1 MWKRAHEREEH
12 MNKADARYQKS
23 RFAIV
28 ESSIQLLLSNPD
40 AGMSE
45 IALAAGVGRATLYRH
60 FETRDE
66 LIKELTLLC
75 LEETDEVLRPLKEKG
90 MNGLDAI
97 IESIRVIVPMADRF
111 RFLMSLT
118 SIGASDKKIGQIYRR
133 QLKELID
140 YVEDAKRAGD
150 ISKSLPTDWVVASYD
165 ALLNAAWG
173 LIQYDRMDSD
183 QATELF
189 IRSFTASVR

>member
-1 MWKRAHEREEH
+1 

-23 RFAIV
+23 RMAIV

-45 IALAAGVGRATLYRH
+45 IAIAAGVGRATLYRH

-66 LIKELTLLC
+66 LIKELTMLC
-75 LEETDEVLRPLKEKG
+75 LEETDEVLKPLKETG
-90 MNGLDAI
+90 LRGLDAI
-97 IESIRVIVPMADRF
+97 VESIRVIVPLADRF
-111 RFLMSLT
+111 RFLMSLA
-118 SIGASDKKIGQIYRR
+118 SIGASDKEIGRVYRR
-133 QLKELID
+133 QLNELTR
-140 YVEDAKRAGD
+140 YVEEGKKLGD
-150 ISKSLPTDWVVASYD
+150 ISKTLPSEWIVAMYD

-173 LIQYDRMDSD
+173 LIQYDKMESE

-189 IRSFTASVR
+189 IRSFTASLQ